1 MSLFLIILWR
11 GIVNTLFLLCLLIDV
26 CSVEAFSGELV
37 LGFVVMRLLPYIV
50 PGLLKLFTFDVA
62 VDLKFVCINLSKG
75 LLAFNVLFIF

>member
-37 LGFVVMRLLPYIV
+37 LGFVEMRLPCIV
-50 PGLLKLFTFDVA
+50 PGLLKLFTLDVA